1 MSTSL
6 AVLSGKGGC
15 GKTTTCVC
23 LAAAAQASGM
33 RVAVIDLDHGA
44 GSSMALGVSRA
55 RKTVVDA
62 ILAGQ
67 VDAALVSSPVYAA
80 SDGAP
85 LLLLPGTK
93 EIATFPITAAALGEL
108 VAQCKQVADLVLID
122 TENNVLPMTAPA
134 ATADLLVFPT
144 LLERASMEAVGDAML
159 LVDDVGG
166 ADRIG
171 GILFNQVPSDL
182 SRGWER
188 TLDFYRWGFGG
199 TADAG
204 DDLQGLGIAY
214 SASLPESRLLR
225 RIFSELAV
233 SGRLLDAARRVLD
246 EVLCSR
252 AESAMVAQYLADL
265 RLMRGDPQTA
275 ADRAVR

>member
-23 LAAAAQASGM
+23 LAAAAHASGM

-55 RKTVVDA
+55 PKTVVDA

-80 SDGAP
+80 GDGTP

-93 EIATFPITAAALGEL
+93 EIATFPITAVALGEL

-134 ATADLLVFPT
+134 TTADLLVFPT
-144 LLERASMEAVGDAML
+144 LLERASMEAAGDAML

-171 GILFNQVPSDL
+171 GILFNQVPTDL
-182 SRGWER
+182 PRGWER

-214 SASLPESRLLR
+214 GASLPESRLLR

-246 EVLCSR
+246 EVLFSR
-252 AESAMVAQYLADL
+252 AESAMIAQYLADL